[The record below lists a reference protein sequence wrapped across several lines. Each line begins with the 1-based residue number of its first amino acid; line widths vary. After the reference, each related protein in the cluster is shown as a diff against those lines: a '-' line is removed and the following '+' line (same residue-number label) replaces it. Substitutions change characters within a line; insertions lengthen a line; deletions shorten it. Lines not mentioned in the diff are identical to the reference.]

1 MRCLF
6 FCRLINSK
14 IRQQCKFFS
23 FPAAN
28 LGDKQIIDDS
38 RAKNGEA
45 PPQSLSQLSK
55 VEGE

>member
-1 MRCLF
+1 MPF
-6 FCRLINSK
+6 FCWLINSK
-14 IRQQCKFFS
+14 IRQQFKLFS
-23 FPAAN
+23 FPATN

-45 PPQSLSQLSK
+45 SPQSLSQLSQ

>member
-1 MRCLF
+1 MPF
-6 FCRLINSK
+6 FCWLINSK
-14 IRQQCKFFS
+14 IRQQCKLFLL
-23 FPAAN
+23 PAAN

-45 PPQSLSQLSK
+45 PPQGLSQLSK